1 MRSGAA
7 GTYVVTLLESQAM
20 DVDLP
25 IGPGQNVLI
34 SGDPSLAEP
43 PSWGSGGFTVQ
54 PLGSLALTHVALL
67 AGDDGSGGQLVL
79 TADAADARLAQLVR
93 SLEGV
98 YNRTRQPPRALAALG
113 VWPVVLFKLHF
124 DLRTARVGLYPIVA
138 LEKQLPNMI
147 GNLV

>member
-1 MRSGAA
+1 LFNRQSEAALRELAGGDAA
-7 GTYVVTLLESQAM
+7 GPA
-20 DVDLP
+20 
-25 IGPGQNVLI
+25 
-34 SGDPSLAEP
+34 AE
-43 PSWGSGGFTVQ
+43 
-54 PLGSLALTHVALL
+54 HVPVA
-67 AGDDGSGGQLVL
+67 ADGSGGQLVL